1 MEVNYQ
7 SRLCELR
14 TDAVGM
20 PEVSDYLNRLYVKTS
35 FLKVISSVA
44 CTELTHVT
52 YNVED
57 PHLPHPYKILFV
69 ENILK
74 GDLVGHHVLIDVPR
88 TILKPCIAKLKF
100 AVKKNG
106 GKSTSAIF

>member
-57 PHLPHPYKILFV
+57 PHLPHLYKTLSV

-74 GDLVGHHVLIDVPR
+74 GDLVGHHLLIDVPLKN
-88 TILKPCIAKLKF
+88 LKPCIAKLKF